1 MDRPQ
6 ETDVLIVGGGPA
18 GLSVASHLGD
28 GISSVVVHQ
37 DREIGKPIR
46 TSGGSWL
53 TDAKALGLPSNL
65 YTIIGK
71 GRIFSG
77 NEVAEIDLAGNPVI
91 AFDVTALYRYLA
103 TLSDD
108 KPCQKLTGTKFL
120 STTRQAD
127 GWFLSKLR
135 SAGQGEWQIRS
146 RYIVDASGWHMAV
159 LSSLSLGQAPARTG
173 VGYEIEY
180 PIGNMD
186 PDTAIIFFGADA
198 RAGYGWGL
206 PAPGGMFRLGIGV
219 LQPDT
224 ADNPRDRM
232 NALLSSDRLARY
244 GIEMPTPDHV
254 NAGIIPSVP
263 YDRRLVYGGVIRVG
277 DSANMATPTLG
288 EGIRL
293 CIESGR
299 HLGACLTR
307 VLETGAA
314 HHLKTYE
321 RMANRKYARNYR
333 FGFLT
338 NTRAA
343 GYDEH
348 DWDRTVRRIGRL
360 DSDLLVQAFKSE
372 FTPAMMART
381 VGKSLIR
388 KIWPRQA

>member
-1 MDRPQ
+1 M
-6 ETDVLIVGGGPA
+6 
-18 GLSVASHLGD
+18 
-28 GISSVVVHQ
+28 
-37 DREIGKPIR
+37 
-46 TSGGSWL
+46 
-53 TDAKALGLPSNL
+53 
-65 YTIIGK
+65 
-71 GRIFSG
+71 
-77 NEVAEIDLAGNPVI
+77 AEIDLAANPVI
-91 AFDVTALYRYLA
+91 AFDVTALYQYLA
-103 TLSDD
+103 TLSDE
-108 KPCQKLTGTKFL
+108 KPCCKLTGTKFL

-127 GWFLSKLR
+127 GCFLSKLR

-232 NALLSSDRLARY
+232 NDLLSSDRLARY

-263 YDRRLVYGGVIRVG
+263 YDKRLVYGGVIRVG

-348 DWDRTVRRIGRL
+348 DWG
-360 DSDLLVQAFKSE
+360 
-372 FTPAMMART
+372 PY
-381 VGKSLIR
+381 
-388 KIWPRQA
+388 RQAHRAAGQRSVGAGLQERVHPGHDGPNGRQNPDPENLAASGLSVAAHMDIAPGAGQRYLLLTFFEPRAVSGAVFVDALVARNAPDIFRARLVIFGNRAAAGKTLVIIAFGKAVTH